1 MPEPVKGSGRYMP
14 GLDGLRA
21 IAVLAV
27 VVYHLA
33 PDAVPGGLLGVGV
46 FFVLSG
52 YLITDLLIGEWK
64 NTGTIRLQQ
73 FWLRRARRLLP
84 AMLLMVAAVCVWTAL
99 VNGHRLPAM
108 RDDALGALLYV
119 SNWQLIYKQVSYFET
134 FGPPS
139 PFGHFWSL
147 AVEEQFYLLWPLI
160 LAFGLRFLKKT
171 SHWMIVTL
179 AGAAISACL
188 MALLY
193 EPGLDPSRVYYGT
206 DTRAFSLL
214 IGAALAFVWPSRKLN
229 AQAGPKA
236 RRILDTAGI
245 VSLLLMLALIWRS
258 QEYSP
263 FLYQGGM
270 VLLSVAAAIAIAAIA
285 HPASG
290 IGKWLGAKPLRWLG
304 LRSYGVYLWHYP
316 VIALTGTQ
324 NVQQPDPVLTTFQ
337 LAATLGLAELSWRFV
352 ESPIRGGALGTGSS
366 ALRRR
371 KAQKGS
377 KASAFRLRSAY
388 VPLAFFILCLGGA
401 KLLPTATASF
411 ATSPAFAPQ
420 PGQAGAEPGEPAAT
434 PSVAPVSTPSATPGV
449 MPSGKPGPSAG
460 SGSGSPGGATTAGL
474 NGTPGPATS
483 GPGKASAG
491 PTATPGGSI
500 PSPSGTG
507 TANGAGGSPS
517 ATPPATPKPTPAQ
530 PATGA
535 GQGITVIGDSVV
547 LGAQAD
553 LEQQL
558 PGIVVD
564 GKLGRQLVQAS
575 EAVEQLKAEGKLGDR
590 IVIELGTNGPFT
602 KKQMETL
609 LLSLGDAKQIWLVN
623 TRVPKQWEDTVNKT
637 IAEVAADFPH
647 ASIIDWYGA
656 SDGKTDYLYT
666 DGVHLRPE
674 GAKQFAS
681 LIVQAARQS

>member
-1 MPEPVKGSGRYMP
+1 MPEPVKGTGRYMP

-171 SHWMIVTL
+171 SHWMILTL
-179 AGAAISACL
+179 AGAAASACL

-229 AQAGPKA
+229 ALAGPKA
-236 RRILDTAGI
+236 RRVLDAAGI
-245 VSLLLMLALIWRS
+245 AGIAVMLLLIWRT

-270 VLLSVAAAIAIAAIA
+270 VLLSFVAAIAIAAIA
-285 HPASG
+285 HPASN

-316 VIALTGTQ
+316 VIALTGSQ
-324 NVQQPDPVLTTFQ
+324 NAQQPDPVLTTFQ

-371 KAQKGS
+371 KSQKGS
-377 KASAFRLRSAY
+377 QSPAFRLRSAY

-411 ATSPAFAPQ
+411 ATSPSFEPQ
-420 PGQAGAEPGEPAAT
+420 PGQTAGVELGEAGATPG
-434 PSVAPVSTPSATPGV
+434 VAPSSTPSATPSVTPGA
-449 MPSGKPGPSAG
+449 KPGTAIAG
-460 SGSGSPGGATTAGL
+460 GNGSPATASPGA
-474 NGTPGPATS
+474 
-483 GPGKASAG
+483 GKASAG
-491 PTATPGGSI
+491 PQATPGA
-500 PSPSGTG
+500 SGAGATG
-507 TANGAGGSPS
+507 NGAAGSPS
-517 ATPPATPKPTPAQ
+517 ATPQATPKPKPTPTPAP
-530 PATGA
+530 PATGGA

-553 LEQQL
+553 LEHLL

-575 EAVEQLKAEGKLGDR
+575 EAVEQLKADGKLGDR

-623 TRVPKQWEDTVNKT
+623 TRVPKQWEDSVNKT

-647 ASIIDWYGA
+647 ASVIDWYGA

-681 LIVQAARQS
+681 LIVQAAQHS